1 MEDYFKSIRP
11 YYDHEVPQAL
21 QRIKKNSLIAA
32 MLAYAFPNDTEEER
46 IARLLSC
53 QTVADFQ
60 VSIMVQVVEKAIE
73 KSMSGF
79 TYETLRRLM
88 CLSQIIGIL
97 FWILRC

>member
-1 MEDYFKSIRP
+1 MLFCTCYRSDFSENNRAKLLKMEDYFKSIRP

-79 TYETLRRLM
+79 TY
-88 CLSQIIGIL
+88 
-97 FWILRC
+97 